1 MTEALPVRLDDLVAA
16 ITRQH
21 DDVLDRLS
29 SAVLLA
35 GQLDEVADQ
44 LIGHFVDEARRSGAA
59 WSDIGRSMGVSKQAV
74 QKRFTAK
81 LDPSQGFSRF
91 TDEARR
97 VVVEAQN
104 RAKAAGN
111 DRISVGH
118 LILALIAD
126 PTSKAATM
134 ISSQGVDLDRVRH
147 VATATL
153 PPPADSVPRLVPFDP
168 HAREVLEN
176 TFEEAA
182 SAGQERVGTEQILL
196 AIMTVEA
203 GTGVLAGLGVDEAR
217 LRRDLKSGARPA
229 QPD

>member
-1 MTEALPVRLDDLVAA
+1 MTEALPVRLDDVVAA

-35 GQLDEVADQ
+35 GHLDDVADQ

-91 TDEARR
+91 TDGARR
-97 VVVEAQN
+97 VIVEAQN

-118 LILALIAD
+118 LVLALIAD
-126 PTSKAATM
+126 PTSRAATM
-134 ISSQGVDLDRVRH
+134 ISGQGVDLDQVRH
-147 VATATL
+147 AATATL
-153 PPPADSVPRLVPFDP
+153 GPPSDSVPRMVPFDA
-168 HAREVLEN
+168 HAREVLER

-182 SAGQERVGTEQILL
+182 SAGQDRVDTEQILL
-196 AIMTVEA
+196 AIMTAEA

-217 LRRDLKSGARPA
+217 LRRDLGSEARPPRPA
-229 QPD
+229 

>member
-1 MTEALPVRLDDLVAA
+1 MTETLPVRLDDVIAA

-29 SAVLLA
+29 GAVLLA
-35 GQLDEVADQ
+35 GQLEDVADQ
-44 LIGHFVDEARRSGAA
+44 LIGHFVDQARRSGAS

-91 TDEARR
+91 TDGARR

-118 LILALIAD
+118 LILALTAD

-134 ISSQGVDLDRVRH
+134 ISSQDLDLDQVRH
-147 VATATL
+147 AATATL
-153 PPPADSVPRLVPFDP
+153 PPRADSVPRLVPFDA
-168 HAREVLEN
+168 HAREILES

-182 SAGQERVGTEQILL
+182 SAGQERVDTEQILL

-217 LRRDLKSGARPA
+217 LRRDLQSGAGPA